1 VSGRPKRTQV
11 DEDADALRLLIREA
25 HEATKDLKAVIREA
39 TEARESLITMAAV
52 TVEQGINIAVEEGLK
67 AYSESISTA
76 IDDATDAVYERFDV
90 IAATLLGESEKQ
102 KRRGD
107 IRVVDQAALLRKIV
121 QGANPDDLTDEELSA
136 VRAIQTNRRNR

>member
-25 HEATKDLKAVIREA
+25 HEATKDLKAAVREA

-107 IRVVDQAALLRKIV
+107 IRVVDQAVLLRKIV